1 MEIREIK
8 EQEKEKFN
16 KTVGHPVQSWEW
28 GEFRQT
34 HGNKILRLGLFD
46 KGRLKEGF
54 QLTIHGIPKTNFRVA
69 MFTQGPEPSAA
80 TLKGLKEFAQ
90 KENLVFVRIEPA
102 VVSSPKLES
111 LITKNNLK
119 PSRPFFNKSTYLI
132 DLTKSEKELLSSMH
146 SKTRYNIRLAERHG
160 VEVIEDNSTKAFGKY
175 LELMDQ
181 TTTRQK
187 YYAHTEKYHRLM
199 WQTLNPA
206 GIAHL
211 LVTKYKGKI
220 LNTWILFIWH
230 NHLYYPYGASSEEHR
245 EVMASYAAMWGAI
258 KFGKANNLK
267 TFDLWGA
274 DDTKGYTRFKEGF
287 GGKKVEFA
295 GTWDL
300 IINPTVY
307 LLYRIAE
314 ELRWKALKLKTRIFP
329 FHSSFRAQD

>member
-132 DLTKSEKELLSSMH
+132 DLTKSEKELLFSMH

-160 VEVIEDNSTKAFGKY
+160 VVVESSTPDNQGKLFDEFYNLLRTTAARDRFHLHSATYYRKMMETLPNVSIFTARHKDEPLASALVIFFAGTATYLHGASGDRHRNLMAPHLLHWEIMRAAKADGNNSYDFWGIAPPD
-175 LELMDQ
+175 EPN
-181 TTTRQK
+181 
-187 YYAHTEKYHRLM
+187 HP
-199 WQTLNPA
+199 WA
-206 GIAHL
+206 GI
-211 LVTKYKGKI
+211 
-220 LNTWILFIWH
+220 
-230 NHLYYPYGASSEEHR
+230 
-245 EVMASYAAMWGAI
+245 
-258 KFGKANNLK
+258 
-267 TFDLWGA
+267 
-274 DDTKGYTRFKEGF
+274 TRFKMGF
-287 GGKKVEFA
+287 CGEVATMPEALELPLHHF
-295 GTWDL
+295 WYS
-300 IINPTVY
+300 I
-307 LLYRIAE
+307 YRLAQ
-314 ELRWKALKLKTRIFP
+314 RALP
-329 FHSSFRAQD
+329 